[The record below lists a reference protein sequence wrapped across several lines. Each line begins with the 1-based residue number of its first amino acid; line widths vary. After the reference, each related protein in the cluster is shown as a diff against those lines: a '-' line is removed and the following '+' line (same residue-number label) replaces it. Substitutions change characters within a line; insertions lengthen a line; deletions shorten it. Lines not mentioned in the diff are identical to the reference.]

1 MLLQKSLGKTAP
13 HTFSFGKRKGVSK
26 KNFGLQSNPKS
37 KALLCGFSINLRIEN
52 AFYSFVCSN
61 YFMIGQECLLVKTA
75 SEIALKSVFVRR
87 FFTKKLVQSIRFAL
101 KRNKIACKEIIR
113 GGGRL
118 FVFCPD
124 CKKAQRVLSTVSGI
138 HATALAMYF
147 QGADYSEI
155 EQQTISFAEKLLK
168 KGDTFALDV
177 NVANNRAFSGRDLE
191 RQLGAGVQ
199 QKIKG
204 LKVKLEN
211 PEKEISIEIR
221 KKDFFIY
228 REQALGLGG
237 LPLGAE
243 GNVALFFSGKKEDLL
258 AGFLM
263 LRRGCNVFPVVK
275 KANAKMQ
282 KAIEKL
288 IPLNGYRKFILTEE
302 KNLQQLIV
310 ERRIQAIITA
320 DSKTD
325 SNALSAFKRFD
336 ARQQLVV
343 LRPLLLYPREFGQQV
358 GRLFH

>member
-1 MLLQKSLGKTAP
+1 MIAAKT
-13 HTFSFGKRKGVSK
+13 
-26 KNFGLQSNPKS
+26 NQ
-37 KALLCGFSINLRIEN
+37 
-52 AFYSFVCSN
+52 
-61 YFMIGQECLLVKTA
+61 CLLVKTA

-138 HATALAMYF
+138 HATAIALYF
-147 QGADYSEI
+147 QGAEYSEI
-155 EQQTISFAEKLLK
+155 EKQTVAFAEKLLK

-177 NVANNRAFSGRDLE
+177 NVANNRAFSGGDLE
-191 RQLGAGVQ
+191 RRLGAMVQ

-211 PEKEISIEIR
+211 PEKEICIEIR
-221 KKDFFIY
+221 EKDFFIY
-228 REQALGLGG
+228 REQVLGLGG

-243 GNVALFFSGKKEDLL
+243 GNVALLFSGKKDDLL

-275 KANAKMQ
+275 KANASMR
-282 KAIEKL
+282 KAVAKL
-288 IPLNGYRKFILTEE
+288 VPLNGYREFILTEE
-302 KNLQQLIV
+302 KEMQKLIA
-310 ERRIQAIITA
+310 ERKIQAIVAA

-325 SNALSAFKRFD
+325 AKSLSAYKQFD

-343 LRPLLLYPREFGQQV
+343 LRPLLLYPREFGEKADK
-358 GRLFH
+358 LFH